1 MSLAYVDSS
10 ALPKR
15 VFKEP
20 ESGAFGSWLPE
31 HRSQGGHWVCSALAG
46 VEVART
52 CLRRGAGEDRRA
64 RAMSGMFLYSVDD
77 QVLTRARIV
86 GDPHLRSLD
95 AIHLATALIIGV
107 DVMVTYD
114 DRLAEASRAAGLDV
128 LAPGTTLT

>member
-1 MSLAYVDSS
+1 
-10 ALPKR
+10 
-15 VFKEP
+15 
-20 ESGAFGSWLPE
+20 
-31 HRSQGGHWVCSALAG
+31 
-46 VEVART
+46 
-52 CLRRGAGEDRRA
+52 
-64 RAMSGMFLYSVDD
+64 MSGVFLYAVDD